1 MLRLLVHDHTLGS
14 KGVDQG
20 HSSKKMCTQA
30 LGWGHRNA
38 NTWFMVSSLLPTITL
53 VGWST

>member
-1 MLRLLVHDHTLGS
+1 MLRLLVHDRTLGS

-30 LGWGHRNA
+30 LGWGCRNA
-38 NTWFMVSSLLPTITL
+38 NTWFMASSLLPTSTL